1 VINLASSLHVNNDN
15 PTITILS
22 NSFPPSIS
30 GVGRYVYYIVKYLK
44 DKYNFIIISMK
55 NDSVLSIKI
64 HLTTNEGK
72 PISRNMIYLVP
83 NTFFNLP
90 YFSTL
95 PILAKLTFLR
105 MQTNLIHTHSFGQI
119 HSDIASLLSFK
130 KPLVYTIHGWKNATH
145 PVAQSLYDIY
155 EFIVPFFLKSADI
168 ITVLGSKSKKYV
180 CSLLGEKSQCEKK
193 VIIAPNGVDF
203 HMVRKITELAKS
215 KNIKKEEKT
224 ILFVGRLTKIK
235 GIIDLLIAFK
245 MLSRIDHETKLVI
258 VGNGSLNSFLKSFIV
273 KYDLLNRVEFVEGV
287 LPWEK
292 VIFKYYSRAGI
303 FVLPSYSEGLPSVVL
318 EAMAAEVP
326 VITTPVGDITDLVRH
341 GETGILVEPGNPK
354 ALADSLLM
362 VLQDKTLRRKITE
375 NALKNVKYYDW
386 RVRANIFDKIYAQ
399 LII

>member
-1 VINLASSLHVNNDN
+1 
-15 PTITILS
+15 
-22 NSFPPSIS
+22 
-30 GVGRYVYYIVKYLK
+30 
-44 DKYNFIIISMK
+44 MK
-55 NDSVLSIKI
+55 NDSMLSIKI
-64 HLTTNEGK
+64 HFTTNEGK
-72 PISRNMIYLVP
+72 PVLRNMIYLVP

-95 PILAKLTFLR
+95 PILAKLIFLR
-105 MQTNLIHTHSFGQI
+105 MQTNLIHTHSFGQS

-155 EFIVPFFLKSADI
+155 EFIVPFFLMSADI
-168 ITVLGSKSKKYV
+168 ITVLGSNSKKYV

-224 ILFVGRLTKIK
+224 ILFVGRLTKLK

-245 MLSRIDHETKLVI
+245 MLSRIDLETKLVI
-258 VGNGSLNSFLKSFIV
+258 VGNGSLNSFVKSFID
-273 KYDLLNRVEFVEGV
+273 KYDLSNRVEFVEGV

-386 RVRANIFDKIYAQ
+386 RVRANIFDKIYTQ